1 MSYEST
7 AAPIKIGY
15 LMDLRLPAFYPQEMR
30 DDLTRSLE
38 LVFSEGVQ
46 QKIIDRPV
54 EIAFREV
61 EGLPKGTV
69 KAVIDAFGE
78 LVDEGC
84 APPAAAAAAAGRAAL
99 RRRRGSR
106 RRPRPREPAHDV
118 ATQASGGEQR
128 RLHGE
133 RLDLLPRGRGG
144 VDEDHPP
151 IRPGRL
157 AGFARRRSQLAPRD
171 LADRFVAF

>member
-46 QKIIDRPV
+46 QRIIDRPV

-84 APPAAAAAAAGRAAL
+84 APPAAAGRAAL

-106 RRPRPREPAHDV
+106 RRPRPRGLCTTSRPRLPAASSDACTASASTCSRAVV
-118 ATQASGGEQR
+118 AASTKTTLPSVQAGS
-128 RLHGE
+128 
-133 RLDLLPRGRGG
+133 PRSPG
-144 VDEDHPP
+144 VT
-151 IRPGRL
+151 RSSRL
-157 AGFARRRSQLAPRD
+157 AI
-171 LADRFVAF
+171 